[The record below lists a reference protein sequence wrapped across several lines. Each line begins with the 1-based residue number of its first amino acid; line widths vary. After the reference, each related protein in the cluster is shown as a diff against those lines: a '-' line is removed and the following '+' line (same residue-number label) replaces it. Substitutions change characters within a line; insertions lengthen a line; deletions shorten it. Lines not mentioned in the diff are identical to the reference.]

1 MTDLTVERS
10 VWIDASPERV
20 WQAVTEPDQL
30 AQWFLPS
37 ALGAQMK
44 RNPDGTLL
52 VSLGFMDVPVAVLE
66 DIDPPRSVTSR
77 SLPDR
82 QVATIYRLAE
92 ENGGTRVTI
101 TMTGLD
107 SLSPAT
113 RRQRLD
119 PSGAAWEKVLANL
132 NAFIA
137 GQEIPHPE
145 GWIAALFGYRLEDAG
160 KPSVERS
167 IWLAAPRERVWQA
180 ITDPHEIQQWF
191 SPGTPWRLSAAEVG
205 GKLAVVDA
213 ETGADTSVQV
223 IEKLDPPRQLVLRV
237 VPESAET
244 AYVTTWTLDD
254 EANGTRL
261 TLTYAGYEADAADV
275 RHNNMEQNAFGF
287 GMLLE
292 NLRAYLEGEALP
304 YPGGF

>member
-1 MTDLTVERS
+1 MDSTVERS
-10 VWIDASPERV
+10 IWIAASPEHV

-52 VSLGFMDVPVAVLE
+52 VSLGPMDVEVAVLE
-66 DIDPPRSVTSR
+66 DIDPPRRVTSR

-82 QVATIYRLAE
+82 QVAATYQLVE
-92 ENGGTRVTI
+92 ENGGTRVTV
-101 TMTGLD
+101 TLTGLD
-107 SLSPAT
+107 LLSAEA

-119 PSGAAWEKVLANL
+119 PSGAAWEKVLENL
-132 NAFIA
+132 KAFVG

-145 GWIAALFGYRLEDAG
+145 GWVAALFGYRLEDAG

-180 ITDPHEIQQWF
+180 ISDPQEIQQWF
-191 SPGTPWRLSAAEVG
+191 SPGTPWRLTAPEVG
-205 GKLAVVDA
+205 GKLSVVDA

-223 IEKLDPPRQLVLRV
+223 IEKLDPPHQLVTRV
-237 VPESAET
+237 DPESSET
-244 AYVTTWTLDD
+244 AYVTTWTLTD
-254 EANGTRL
+254 EGSGTRL
-261 TLTYAGYEADAADV
+261 TLTYAGYEADVADV
-275 RHNNMEQNAFGF
+275 RHGNMEQNAFGF

-304 YPGGF
+304 YPYGF